1 MGTVVNVSTGGCFV
15 ESGAFVSNGSLVQ
28 LTVWMARNVTVKG
41 KVVRAR
47 PGLEWAIDF
56 ADMTKESREQ
66 IRSLVQTVQA
76 RAAEYGA
83 EKRYLQVA
91 KF

>member
-1 MGTVVNVSTGGCFV
+1 
-15 ESGAFVSNGSLVQ
+15 
-28 LTVWMARNVTVKG
+28 
-41 KVVRAR
+41 VVRAR
-47 PGLEWAIDF
+47 PGVGWAIDF

-66 IRSLVQTVQA
+66 IRNLVQTVQA